1 MIPVLITGILALSV
15 QSCFDGDDYDFD
27 KLSEKVD
34 WTPNMI
40 APVGYGTYTLWYL
53 LNQHEE
59 NPDDQ
64 TIILDP
70 DGLLHIKH
78 IEKDLFSYD
87 VDKVLNFP
95 NQAPVDITFDLP
107 DLSVGIPH
115 AALPDIPAQTKEV
128 NINTNPV
135 AITLSELELGT
146 NIQFLFT
153 NPLNTDVIISISL
166 PNGTQAGTPV
176 NQNFRILANANA
188 QEENLNLS
196 DLNIKFKEPYS
207 TNNTVEL
214 TFDVDIQN
222 NGTGT
227 ITGNGD
233 INVSIAFQN
242 IDFKLAQ
249 GDFGKQSID
258 IGTGDIDMNVDFWDD
273 VDGEYRFAD
282 PKVLLHLRNSV
293 GVPFAINANLTG
305 YNKDGDSRALNPETL
320 EPVNYPKTPAD
331 VQDAPN
337 EETITYDRNNSDIV
351 DVMALPPSG
360 RIEYSGT
367 VDLNPA
373 PVDISGEPN
382 IVSNNSRIDVDLE
395 IDIPLD
401 LSATNLMLKDTIDD
415 LDIKDA
421 DKIVNGAIVVTTEN
435 GFPLD
440 AQINKIYMT
449 DAEYNKLDSIVD
461 NRVFDAADVDAAGFV
476 IPGSI
481 KEVSHEIELTE
492 AQIEKLNDTENL
504 IINASVNTTDK
515 GTKSVKLKGDYA
527 IKFTLSVKAKID
539 LNK

>member
-78 IEKDLFSYD
+78 IEKDLFSYSVDEVLEFPDQAAETFSLPLPPVGLPGPIPIPEVTDEFEVQISQTGILLKELD
-87 VDKVLNFP
+87 VNAVLNL
-95 NQAPVDITFDLP
+95 Q
-107 DLSVGIPH
+107 
-115 AALPDIPAQTKEV
+115 
-128 NINTNPV
+128 
-135 AITLSELELGT
+135 
-146 NIQFLFT
+146 FT
-153 NPLNTDVIISISL
+153 NPLNTVVQLTVSL
-166 PNGTQAGTPV
+166 P
-176 NQNFRILANANA
+176 
-188 QEENLNLS
+188 
-196 DLNIKFKEPYS
+196 
-207 TNNTVEL
+207 
-214 TFDVDIQN
+214 
-222 NGTGT
+222 TGT
-227 ITGNGD
+227 IGGSTVSQNFTIPAGANDYQGTMDLTGLNLKFKDPVTDPNQLDISFQGTIEANGGN
-233 INVSIAFQN
+233 ISGVGNIAVVYEVQN
-242 IDFKLAQ
+242 IDFQLAQ

-320 EPVNYPKTPAD
+320 EPVNYPKTVAD
-331 VQDAPN
+331 VQDDPN

-461 NRVFDAADVDAAGFV
+461 NRVFDAADVDADGFV

>member
-1 MIPVLITGILALSV
+1 
-15 QSCFDGDDYDFD
+15 
-27 KLSEKVD
+27 
-34 WTPNMI
+34 
-40 APVGYGTYTLWYL
+40 
-53 LNQHEE
+53 
-59 NPDDQ
+59 
-64 TIILDP
+64 
-70 DGLLHIKH
+70 
-78 IEKDLFSYD
+78 
-87 VDKVLNFP
+87 
-95 NQAPVDITFDLP
+95 
-107 DLSVGIPH
+107 
-115 AALPDIPAQTKEV
+115 
-128 NINTNPV
+128 
-135 AITLSELELGT
+135 
-146 NIQFLFT
+146 
-153 NPLNTDVIISISL
+153 
-166 PNGTQAGTPV
+166 
-176 NQNFRILANANA
+176 
-188 QEENLNLS
+188 
-196 DLNIKFKEPYS
+196 
-207 TNNTVEL
+207 
-214 TFDVDIQN
+214 
-222 NGTGT
+222 
-227 ITGNGD
+227 
-233 INVSIAFQN
+233 
-242 IDFKLAQ
+242 
-249 GDFGKQSID
+249 
-258 IGTGDIDMNVDFWDD
+258 
-273 VDGEYRFAD
+273 
-282 PKVLLHLRNSV
+282 
-293 GVPFAINANLTG
+293 
-305 YNKDGDSRALNPETL
+305 
-320 EPVNYPKTPAD
+320 
-331 VQDAPN
+331 
-337 EETITYDRNNSDIV
+337 
-351 DVMALPPSG
+351 MALPPSG

-461 NRVFDAADVDAAGFV
+461 NRVFDAADVDADGFV